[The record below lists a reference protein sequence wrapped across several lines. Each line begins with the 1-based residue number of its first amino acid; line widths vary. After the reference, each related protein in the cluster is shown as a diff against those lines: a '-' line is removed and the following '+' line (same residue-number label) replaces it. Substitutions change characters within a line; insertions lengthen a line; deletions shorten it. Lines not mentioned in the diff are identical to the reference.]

1 MGSRDRHDKRYASL
15 LVRNLKYETS
25 PEQLRSAFSK
35 FGEIRDVYLP
45 LDYYTRK
52 PRGFG
57 FVEFYSHSDADEA
70 MREMFG
76 YELDGNKIEVFVA
89 KHGRSDPYQMRS
101 RERRR
106 RRSRDRSYSRDR
118 RRRSVS
124 YDRRRRRSISRSRD
138 RNMRVSRSVDRGS
151 PRVSGGGLRAED
163 EAKAEAGVSAEDE
176 AKAEAGVS
184 AEDEATAEDETKAEV
199 GASAED
205 EVTAEYETKAEDV
218 TTTARN
224 GPRGP
229 GSTPGAHR
237 VADKR
242 GKRTLQR
249 YLMRFKHTLAEEPSS
264 ARLSHGPPRTRGQ
277 RVWCELPTNLRPIK

>member
-1 MGSRDRHDKRYASL
+1 MGSRERHDRRHASL

-57 FVEFYSHSDADEA
+57 FVEFFSHSDADEA

-89 KHGRSDPYQMRS
+89 KHGRSDPYQMVSQDAGSRRFIRKPRRS
-101 RERRR
+101 EAMIHSKTEEQAPAVTCHKTELTALQRNRERRR

-124 YDRRRRRSISRSRD
+124 YDRHRRRSISRSRERYRSRERD
-138 RNMRVSRSVDRGS
+138 RRMSRSMDRPS
-151 PRVSGGGLRAED
+151 PRMRGDSRGRNHD
-163 EAKAEAGVSAEDE
+163 SPKRSD
-176 AKAEAGVS
+176 
-184 AEDEATAEDETKAEV
+184 
-199 GASAED
+199 GARDYS
-205 EVTAEYETKAEDV
+205 
-218 TTTARN
+218 RSQS
-224 GPRGP
+224 R
-229 GSTPGAHR
+229 SR
-237 VADKR
+237 
-242 GKRTLQR
+242 
-249 YLMRFKHTLAEEPSS
+249 
-264 ARLSHGPPRTRGQ
+264 
-277 RVWCELPTNLRPIK
+277 